1 MDTGLLFGFF
11 LVIVLLFC
19 LITLARAAR
28 IVRQYEKGLVM
39 RLGKFHAM
47 TPSGLTFIVPFI
59 DDLIRV
65 DMREQVISVPPQK
78 LITKDNVTVEVDA
91 VVYYKVVDP
100 VKSQFEVQDFGY
112 ACTTLAQTN
121 LRNLIGD
128 RTLDETLVARDMIN
142 TNLRHVLDEATNN
155 WGVKATRVEVQ
166 KIDPPRDITEA
177 MSRQM
182 KAERDK
188 RAAVLEADGVKQSQ
202 ILQAE
207 GFKQSEI
214 LKAEGDAQARIT
226 RANAEAEAIKL
237 VSTAA
242 ETFFKERAEMMR
254 RLEVLNNTLAQNTK
268 YIVPSNAGLVN
279 VLGLDGMV
287 QGAQAASAAPA
298 STTSSGRSLQ
308 NDGLMKP
315 RPRVKR
321 VDKHGNSVRV
331 GDRIRVTGIHSKVRD
346 TKEFKTRTILKRCV
360 GRVFPFTGF
369 KRIGLSCTWAT

>member
-1 MDTGLLFGFF
+1 MGAVVAVIVI
-11 LVIVLLFC
+11 LVI
-19 LITLARAAR
+19 LAIVTAAR
-28 IVRQYEKGLVM
+28 SIKVVQQYEKGIII
-39 RLGKFHAM
+39 RLGKFHGMAQ
-47 TPSGLTFIVPFI
+47 SGLTFIVPFV
-59 DDLIRV
+59 DDIVRV

-100 VKSQFEVQDFGY
+100 AKSQFEVQDFGY

-142 TNLRHVLDEATNN
+142 NNLRHVLDDATNN
-155 WGVKATRVEVQ
+155 WGVKVTRVEVQ

-188 RAAVLEADGVKQSQ
+188 RAAVLEAEGIKQSQ

-207 GFKQSEI
+207 GKKQSEI

-237 VSTAA
+237 VSNAA
-242 ETFFKERAEMMR
+242 ETYFKERAEMMR

-268 YIVPSNAGLVN
+268 YIVPSSSSLVN
-279 VLGLDGMV
+279 VLGLDGEI
-287 QGAQAASAAPA
+287 
-298 STTSSGRSLQ
+298 GRAH
-308 NDGLMKP
+308 
-315 RPRVKR
+315 V
-321 VDKHGNSVRV
+321 
-331 GDRIRVTGIHSKVRD
+331 
-346 TKEFKTRTILKRCV
+346 
-360 GRVFPFTGF
+360 
-369 KRIGLSCTWAT
+369 

>member
-1 MDTGLLFGFF
+1 MESGMFVVVL
-11 LVIVLLFC
+11 LVIFVLLG
-19 LITLARAAR
+19 IVTLAQAAR
-28 IVRQYEKGLVM
+28 IVNQYEKGLIM
-39 RLGKFHAM
+39 RLGKYHAM
-47 TPSGLTFIVPFI
+47 TPSGLAFIMPFV
-59 DDLIRV
+59 DGLIRV

-142 TNLRHVLDEATNN
+142 TNLREVLDEATNN
-155 WGVKATRVEVQ
+155 WGVKVTRVEVQ

-188 RAAVLEADGVKQSQ
+188 RAAILEAEGVKQSQ

-242 ETFFKERAEMMR
+242 ETYFKGRAEVMR
-254 RLEVLNNTLAQNTK
+254 QLEVLNNTLAHNTK
-268 YIVPSNAGLVN
+268 YIVPTNAGLIN
-279 VLGLDGMV
+279 VLGLDGVVPQTMV
-287 QGAQAASAAPA
+287 AAVP
-298 STTSSGRSLQ
+298 SSSEP
-308 NDGLMKP
+308 K
-315 RPRVKR
+315 K
-321 VDKHGNSVRV
+321 
-331 GDRIRVTGIHSKVRD
+331 
-346 TKEFKTRTILKRCV
+346 
-360 GRVFPFTGF
+360 
-369 KRIGLSCTWAT
+369 

>member
-1 MDTGLLFGFF
+1 MDATFFLPILLVAVVLAGLLV
-11 LVIVLLFC
+11 LV
-19 LITLARAAR
+19 RSAR
-28 IVRQYEKGLVM
+28 IVNQYEKGIVM
-39 RLGKFHAM
+39 RLGKFHGLV
-47 TPSGLTFIVPFI
+47 PSGLAIIMPLTDSI
-59 DDLIRV
+59 IRV

-142 TNLRHVLDEATNN
+142 TNLRHVLDEATNG
-155 WGVKATRVEVQ
+155 WGVKVTRVEVQ

-188 RAAVLEADGVKQSQ
+188 RASILEAEGFKQSQ

-207 GFKQSEI
+207 GVKQSEI
-214 LKAEGDAQARIT
+214 LKAEGDAQARVT
-226 RANAEAEAIKL
+226 RANAEAEAIRL

-242 ETFFKERAEMMR
+242 ETFFKDRAEVMR

-268 YIVPSNAGLVN
+268 YIVPSNSGLVN
-279 VLGLDGMV
+279 VLGLDSAI
-287 QGAQAASAAPA
+287 GAAAGAAAGAAITPGKPPPA
-298 STTSSGRSLQ
+298 KS
-308 NDGLMKP
+308 
-315 RPRVKR
+315 
-321 VDKHGNSVRV
+321 
-331 GDRIRVTGIHSKVRD
+331 
-346 TKEFKTRTILKRCV
+346 
-360 GRVFPFTGF
+360 
-369 KRIGLSCTWAT
+369 

>member
-1 MDTGLLFGFF
+1 MDATFFVPVLLIAALLFG
-11 LVIVLLFC
+11 
-19 LITLARAAR
+19 LILLARSAR
-28 IVRQYEKGLVM
+28 IVNQYEKGIVM
-39 RLGKFHAM
+39 RLGKFHGLV
-47 TPSGLTFIVPFI
+47 PSGLAIIMPLTDSV
-59 DDLIRV
+59 IRV

-142 TNLRHVLDEATNN
+142 TNLRHVLDEATNG
-155 WGVKATRVEVQ
+155 WGVKVTRVEVQ

-188 RAAVLEADGVKQSQ
+188 RAAILEAEGFKQSQ

-207 GFKQSEI
+207 GVKQSEI
-214 LKAEGDAQARIT
+214 LKAEGDAQARVT
-226 RANAEAEAIKL
+226 RANAEAEAIRL

-242 ETFFKERAEMMR
+242 ETFFKDRAEVMR
-254 RLEVLNNTLAQNTK
+254 RLDVLNNTLAQNTK
-268 YIVPSNAGLVN
+268 YIVPSNSGLLN
-279 VLGLDGMV
+279 VLGLDSAIGP
-287 QGAQAASAAPA
+287 AASAASAAMVPPKPPPP
-298 STTSSGRSLQ
+298 RS
-308 NDGLMKP
+308 
-315 RPRVKR
+315 
-321 VDKHGNSVRV
+321 
-331 GDRIRVTGIHSKVRD
+331 
-346 TKEFKTRTILKRCV
+346 
-360 GRVFPFTGF
+360 
-369 KRIGLSCTWAT
+369 

>member
-1 MDTGLLFGFF
+1 MDATFLVPVLLVAALLVGLLL
-11 LVIVLLFC
+11 LV
-19 LITLARAAR
+19 RSAR
-28 IVRQYEKGLVM
+28 IVNQYEKGIVM
-39 RLGKFHAM
+39 RMGKYHNLVS
-47 TPSGLTFIVPFI
+47 SGLTIIMPLTDSV
-59 DDLIRV
+59 IRV

-155 WGVKATRVEVQ
+155 WGVKVTRVEVQ

-188 RAAVLEADGVKQSQ
+188 RAAVLESEGVKQSQ

-226 RANAEAEAIKL
+226 RANAEAEAIRL

-242 ETFFKERAEMMR
+242 ETFFKDRAEAMR
-254 RLEVLNNTLAQNTK
+254 RLEVLSTTLVNNTK

-279 VLGLDGMV
+279 VLGLDGAI
-287 QGAQAASAAPA
+287 GAAAAGAAGGGMAPPA
-298 STTSSGRSLQ
+298 
-308 NDGLMKP
+308 KP
-315 RPRVKR
+315 R
-321 VDKHGNSVRV
+321 S
-331 GDRIRVTGIHSKVRD
+331 
-346 TKEFKTRTILKRCV
+346 
-360 GRVFPFTGF
+360 
-369 KRIGLSCTWAT
+369 